1 MFVVCYDTCACVG
14 ACGSVYYWCAGTP
27 HSSFILGLC
36 CCCCCRIMLSVS
48 HRASSSQALYCVAA
62 TVQQQSHSKFVW
74 TTTYYTCVDST
85 CMRVFCVRYDTCVCR
100 RVQVC
105 AYVCWNPPLFQLL
118 FFVFLLCFI
127 AAYCPRIMSV
137 SYRASSSQA
146 LYYVVATVP
155 DQSYRKFAWTTSMR
169 VLTFVYAW
177 V

>member
-1 MFVVCYDTCACVG
+1 MLF
-14 ACGSVYYWCAGTP
+14 CAGTP
-27 HSSFILGLC
+27 HFSFRFFALLAAAAAAVSC
-36 CCCCCRIMLSVS
+36 LLS
-48 HRASSSQALYCVAA
+48 HRPSSSQGLYFGGV

-105 AYVCWNPPLFQLL
+105 AFVCWNPPLFQLL

-137 SYRASSSQA
+137 SHRASSSQA

-155 DQSYRKFAWTTSMR
+155 QQSYRKFAWTTSMR